1 MLGYVPSMCVA
12 WCHRCVWA
20 AKCGY
25 VTTLGAHALTPAP
38 PRGVKDPFLDVRP
51 EVLEPMRRQLGVA
64 HRVLDVLVTEVRLQR
79 LGVVASIGQGI
90 STNGQD
96 LSAQDAELMA
106 AGCAKVFKEKVSGAR
121 RPIDR
126 SLPRQSA
133 GSSWTTC
140 WWSRASIGLRARRAI
155 CSMPAQNFCGMLRC
169 GSI

>member
-1 MLGYVPSMCVA
+1 MCVA

-90 STNGQD
+90 TT
-96 LSAQDAELMA
+96 LSCPHTSMAPSHTHRWHIPKHDAGSADAVSSSIEGGVDRCPMA
-106 AGCAKVFKEKVSGAR
+106 AQ
-121 RPIDR
+121 R
-126 SLPRQSA
+126 SVAAPHWPAAACSK
-133 GSSWTTC
+133 
-140 WWSRASIGLRARRAI
+140 GLD
-155 CSMPAQNFCGMLRC
+155 
-169 GSI
+169 